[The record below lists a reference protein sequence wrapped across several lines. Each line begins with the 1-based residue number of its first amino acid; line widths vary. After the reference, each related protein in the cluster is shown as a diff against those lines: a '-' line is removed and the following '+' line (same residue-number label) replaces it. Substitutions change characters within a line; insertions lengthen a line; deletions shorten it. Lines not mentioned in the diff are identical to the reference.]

1 MMNEKGGR
9 VQWQLCPPTQTT
21 ANKGTVM
28 IKIYKVS
35 EEGYIKDDQQSKI
48 SSGQKEWVEK

>member
-1 MMNEKGGR
+1 MVTMS
-9 VQWQLCPPTQTT
+9 PTQTT

-28 IKIYKVS
+28 IKIHKVS
-35 EEGYIKDDQQSKI
+35 EEGYIKDDLQSKI